1 MWLIL
6 LGIVYLYFVIQGNL
20 WAIILLILCTAVIL
34 PGFRRTPTP
43 LLDEECQ
50 IHPEEYK
57 QGDIY
62 GQYSDSLALQQQKKE
77 REKLEMRGR
86 EKIEL

>member
-1 MWLIL
+1 M
-6 LGIVYLYFVIQGNL
+6 
-20 WAIILLILCTAVIL
+20 CTAVIL

>member
-43 LLDEECQ
+43 VNIEGSCK

-62 GQYSDSLALQQQKKE
+62 GHYSDPLELLEQKKE
-77 REKLEMRGR
+77 REKLEKEGR
-86 EKIEL
+86 KGI